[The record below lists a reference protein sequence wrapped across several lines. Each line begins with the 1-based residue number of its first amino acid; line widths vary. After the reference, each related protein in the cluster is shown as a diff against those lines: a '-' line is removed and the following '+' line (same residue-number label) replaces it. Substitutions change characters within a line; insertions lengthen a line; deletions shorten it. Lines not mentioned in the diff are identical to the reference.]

1 MAGPESTPVHAEDD
15 STASSA
21 SDEYNAWNPG
31 ISSRIPASLEPVIT
45 LYRPENSRVSF
56 ERATELSD
64 FCGINKAELVWF
76 RVERLVVHELLVR
89 VTSDLSVP
97 DGPNYEDLGI
107 SLRSMVATIFNNHAL
122 PQMASIS
129 TACDTRVAAA
139 EGCIQ
144 EQLNNHLFVSPSA
157 DESTT
162 ARSWL
167 DRFFGNAPFGNKKP
181 VKPKPAYD
189 EPLELVA
196 LRHWREQLKAMPQS
210 DERYCLEALVRVID
224 SLVAHRGRVLK
235 EPKLIADI
243 ALSFAANRIG
253 EEVVSD
259 ALEKIL
265 PQAVAKEN
273 YRLLPTQSR
282 PVVMNVKGA
291 SASGK
296 STIRPQQRQ
305 LAGKLGIPWE
315 DFALVSPDYWRKYL
329 LDYESLGEHAKY
341 AAMLTGQEL
350 EIIDKK
356 LDRYMAKKAAEK
368 QMSHLLIDRFRFD
381 SFSVDAGKSQDSKL
395 LSRFGDRIYLFF
407 MVTPPAETVVRAW
420 ERGKTTGRYK
430 AVDDLLY
437 HNIEAYTGIPELF
450 LSWVLSADKQVHF
463 EFLDN
468 DVPKGE
474 VPQTA
479 AFGRNQSMT
488 VVDPLLLRNIDC
500 YRNVNIDA
508 TRAEDVL
515 VKQSDS
521 SSEFLR
527 RCVSKIADVQFLDQR
542 SGAVYVVFRDG
553 QLIWSRP
560 ALLTDPHQ
568 RAFVEAFVADFPM
581 PSQNASAVNT
591 PPEINVELLRQDTL
605 GRWGVGS

>member
-1 MAGPESTPVHAEDD
+1 MAECTD
-15 STASSA
+15 SN
-21 SDEYNAWNPG
+21 DHDAWNPG
-31 ISSRIPASLEPVIT
+31 ISSQIPAALEPAIT
-45 LYRPENSRVSF
+45 LYRPENSRVSLQ
-56 ERATELSD
+56 RASELSD
-64 FCGINKAELVWF
+64 FCGINKTELIWF

-107 SLRSMVATIFNNHAL
+107 SLRSMVATIFNNQAL

-129 TACDTRVAAA
+129 AACDVRVAAA
-139 EGCIQ
+139 EGFIQ
-144 EQLNNHLFVSPSA
+144 EQLDTYLFASPSTE
-157 DESTT
+157 ESTT
-162 ARSWL
+162 SSSWPG
-167 DRFFGNAPFGNKKP
+167 RFFTSKLFGKKKP
-181 VKPKPAYD
+181 VKPKPPHD
-189 EPLELVA
+189 EPLEFVA
-196 LRHWREQLKAMPQS
+196 LRHWREQLNAMHHA
-210 DERYCLEALVRVID
+210 DERYCVEALVRVID

-253 EEVVSD
+253 EEVVSE
-259 ALEKIL
+259 ALETIF
-265 PQAVAKEN
+265 PQAVSKEN
-273 YRLLPTQSR
+273 YRRLPTQTH

-329 LDYESLGEHAKY
+329 LDYESLGKDAKY

-356 LDRYMAKKAAEK
+356 LDRYMAQKAADK

-474 VPQTA
+474 VPRTA
-479 AFGRNQSMT
+479 AFGRNQSIT

-515 VKQSDS
+515 VKQADS
-521 SSEFLR
+521 SAEFLR
-527 RCVSKIADVQFLDQR
+527 RCVSKIAEVKFLDQH
-542 SGAVYVVFRDG
+542 SGAVYAVFKNG
-553 QLIWSRP
+553 QLNWSRP
-560 ALLTDPHQ
+560 ALLTDPLQ
-568 RAFVEAFVADFPM
+568 REFVEAFLADFPQ
-581 PSQNASAVNT
+581 PSQNAGALNT
-591 PPEINVELLRQDTL
+591 PPQINVELLRQDTL
-605 GRWGVGS
+605 GRWGAGS